1 MANRVLLVD
10 DEEINLDLMEQ
21 LVVAEGYEVLRA
33 MDGETALEMVKTGKP
48 DVIFLDIVMPQ
59 MNGLEV
65 LRKIKTNPFSYAIP
79 VVMVTAISGQEER
92 VKAIQAGADDFI
104 MKPFDRIEL
113 AARLKSLMRLK
124 SIHDRLESNYLT
136 LKEMQKNRET
146 LTQKVVNDFQTPL
159 KVIKEA
165 MDVVSQE
172 SSKLSAEAWAKIEP
186 ALFCVD
192 MAMTMANDFVS
203 VMTMEQDQLK
213 KAYEALMSQQQPIPD
228 DQPSE

>member
-10 DEEINLDLMEQ
+10 DEEVNLDLMEQ
-21 LVVAEGYEVLRA
+21 LVTAEGYEVMRA
-33 MDGETALEMVKTGKP
+33 LDGETALEMVKTGKP

-65 LRKIKTNPFSYAIP
+65 LRKIKTSPFSYAIP
-79 VVMVTAISGQEER
+79 VVMVTAISGIEER
-92 VKAIQAGADDFI
+92 VKSIQAGADDFI
-104 MKPFDRIEL
+104 SKPFDRIEL

-146 LTQKVVNDFQTPL
+146 LTQKIVSDFQTPM

-165 MDVVSQE
+165 MEAVSKE
-172 SSKLSAEAWAKIEP
+172 SSKLSPEAWSKIEP
-186 ALFCVD
+186 ALFCID
-192 MAMTMANDFVS
+192 MAITMANDFVR
-203 VMTMEQDQLK
+203 VMSMEQDQLK
-213 KAYEALMSQQQPIPD
+213 KAYESLVSQQHLTQD
-228 DQPSE
+228 DS

>member
-10 DEEINLDLMEQ
+10 DEEVNLDLMEQ
-21 LVVAEGYEVLRA
+21 LVTAEGYEVIRA
-33 MDGETALEMVKTGKP
+33 TDGETALEMVKTSKP

-65 LRKIKTNPFSYAIP
+65 LRKIKTSPFSYAIP
-79 VVMVTAISGQEER
+79 VIMVTAISGQEER

-104 MKPFDRIEL
+104 TKPFDRIEL
-113 AARLKSLMRLK
+113 GARLKSLMRLK
-124 SIHDRLESNYLT
+124 SIHDRLENNYLT

-146 LTQKVVNDFQTPL
+146 LTQKVVSDFQTPM

-165 MDVVSQE
+165 MDAVSEE
-172 SSKLSAEAWAKIEP
+172 SSKLSPEAWAKIEP

-192 MAMTMANDFVS
+192 MAITMANDFIR

-213 KAYEALMSQQQPIPD
+213 KAYESLVSQQHLTKD
-228 DQPSE
+228 E

>member
-10 DEEINLDLMEQ
+10 DEEVNLDLMEQ
-21 LVVAEGYEVLRA
+21 LVAAEGYEVMRA
-33 MDGETALEMVKTGKP
+33 MDGETALEIIKTGKP

-104 MKPFDRIEL
+104 TKPFDRIEL
-113 AARLKSLMRLK
+113 AARLKSLIRLK

-136 LKEMQKNRET
+136 LKE
-146 LTQKVVNDFQTPL
+146 
-159 KVIKEA
+159 
-165 MDVVSQE
+165 
-172 SSKLSAEAWAKIEP
+172 
-186 ALFCVD
+186 
-192 MAMTMANDFVS
+192 
-203 VMTMEQDQLK
+203 
-213 KAYEALMSQQQPIPD
+213 
-228 DQPSE
+228 

>member
-10 DEEINLDLMEQ
+10 DEEVNLDLMEQ
-21 LVVAEGYEVLRA
+21 LVTAEGYEVIRA
-33 MDGETALEMVKTGKP
+33 SDGETALEMVKTAKP

-65 LRKIKTNPFSYAIP
+65 LRKIKTSPFSYAIP
-79 VVMVTAISGQEER
+79 VIMVTAIAGIEER

-104 MKPFDRIEL
+104 TKPFDRIEL
-113 AARLKSLMRLK
+113 GARLKSLMRLK

-146 LTQKVVNDFQTPL
+146 LTQKVVSDFQTPM

-165 MDVVSQE
+165 MEAVSKE

-192 MAMTMANDFVS
+192 MAITMADDFVR
-203 VMTMEQDQLK
+203 VMSMEQDQLK
-213 KAYEALMSQQQPIPD
+213 KAYESLVSQQHLTKD
-228 DQPSE
+228 E